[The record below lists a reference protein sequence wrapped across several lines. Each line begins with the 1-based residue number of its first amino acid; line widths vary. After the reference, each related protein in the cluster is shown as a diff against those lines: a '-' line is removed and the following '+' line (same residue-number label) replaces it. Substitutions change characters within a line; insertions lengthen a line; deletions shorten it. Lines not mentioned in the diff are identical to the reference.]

1 MWAQAMVL
9 QVVKLAI
16 SASKSPNPLSVEALF
31 WPLTMASATL
41 AGVLWPLRGWVSVYL
56 CLVSLVVLWS
66 TGSQSNHVFM
76 DMVVCMAVLFTFSPD
91 RRRWVGQATH
101 AVRLFLVVL
110 YLVTGLHKMNAD
122 WGRAEVSCCTLM
134 LVGILA
140 LPPLRWALPM
150 LPLSAA
156 PHAATV
162 VELGLPLLL
171 LAGGPAASRVAAV
184 LGCGFH
190 LAICQMLSPMS
201 VYPFSVLM
209 APLYVFVVPGQAA
222 ELFLAMRRWLPL
234 LVPLFAVLC
243 AVWTPLMAA
252 GDLPDG
258 EAPFE
263 YPAYGSWAPGVVW
276 CNFAYV
282 GLIGAAV
289 CRSSHGDSPAA
300 LPTRRGRLL
309 AFVVSLFGLTPYL
322 GLRNYPA
329 LAMFSN
335 LRVEAG
341 RSNHLFIGDDFDLTG
356 WQRDYVTVHDTD
368 IPALQLLQ
376 IDLGQRFT
384 PATLRSLASVNVSA
398 EFWITPPLSAWPYP
412 PTRAFVPY
420 SAPFLE
426 LRRRIAPLRAAGARG
441 QVRYSRTRARPRY
454 AFPALWRFLG
464 RSAPSE
470 DHVSPNLTYD
480 LAVGDPEV
488 EEPLPAWL
496 ATLARFRSFDLDSS
510 PCRH

>member
-1 MWAQAMVL
+1 MAAAVDAVGVFTWMWAQAMVL

-300 LPTRRGRLL
+300 LPTRRGRLHRG
-309 AFVVSLFGLTPYL
+309 VSMRRPHGKRERRGLPWQ
-322 GLRNYPA
+322 GL
-329 LAMFSN
+329 SG
-335 LRVEAG
+335 AG
-341 RSNHLFIGDDFDLTG
+341 KEPGR
-356 WQRDYVTVHDTD
+356 
-368 IPALQLLQ
+368 
-376 IDLGQRFT
+376 
-384 PATLRSLASVNVSA
+384 
-398 EFWITPPLSAWPYP
+398 
-412 PTRAFVPY
+412 
-420 SAPFLE
+420 
-426 LRRRIAPLRAAGARG
+426 PLRPWRPWAWDVGCVEVRRSRRADSRGCAR
-441 QVRYSRTRARPRY
+441 RESLHRARRV
-454 AFPALWRFLG
+454 G
-464 RSAPSE
+464 RRP
-470 DHVSPNLTYD
+470 
-480 LAVGDPEV
+480 G
-488 EEPLPAWL
+488 LPVRRGL
-496 ATLARFRSFDLDSS
+496 LSV
-510 PCRH
+510 